1 VVSLAAASAGVQ
13 PATFCTLSGTWGDGR
28 SGVLLFGCGG
38 IRLVRD
44 GHGREDEDAG
54 EG

>member
-1 VVSLAAASAGVQ
+1 
-13 PATFCTLSGTWGDGR
+13 LSGTSGDGR
-28 SGVLLFGCGG
+28 SDVLLFSCGG

-44 GHGREDEDAG
+44 GHGGEDEDAG